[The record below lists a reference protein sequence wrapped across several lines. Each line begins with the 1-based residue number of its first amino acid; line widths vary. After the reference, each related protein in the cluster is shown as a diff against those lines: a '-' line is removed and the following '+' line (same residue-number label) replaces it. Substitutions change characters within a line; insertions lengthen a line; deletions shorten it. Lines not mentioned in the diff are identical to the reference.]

1 MESIL
6 KRMSEVETK
15 LLVLNDGRKVSY
27 LDIGDP
33 EGTPI
38 LYFHGSPGSRYEALF
53 AEKYAIN
60 NNLRI
65 IAPDR
70 PGFGDSDFNPNYSL
84 LGYNN
89 DVIEIVD
96 QLNVSK
102 FGTMGVSGGGPTILS
117 LAYEYSNRLLFA
129 IDISGYA
136 PVHKT
141 ELSKIMAPLDK
152 LFIGIGKISPRLFKL
167 AHSYMGRLVRKKSP
181 QKFSKM
187 LKSAYSETDAEILQD
202 EEMAKFFKA
211 DMEEAFKNGADGPS
225 WDAINIYSNWE
236 FKLQDIDFKI
246 HLFHGTEDIT
256 VPLRFAQYKAEHL
269 QNTSYTE
276 YKDEGHFMFVRKIE
290 DILSEVIQ

>member
-1 MESIL
+1 MENIL
-6 KRMSEVETK
+6 KRLSEVETK
-15 LLVLNDGRKVSY
+15 LLTLSDGRKVSY

-33 EGTPI
+33 KGTPI

-53 AEKYAIN
+53 AEKSAIS

-70 PGFGDSDFNPNYSL
+70 PGFGDSDFKPNYSL
-84 LGYNN
+84 LDYNN
-89 DVIEIVD
+89 DIIEIVD

-102 FGTMGVSGGGPTILS
+102 FGTAGVSGGGTIVLS

-152 LFIGIGKISPRLFKL
+152 LFIRIGKISPRLFKL
-167 AHSYMGRLVRKKSP
+167 AYSYMGRIARKKSP

-187 LKSAYSETDAEILQD
+187 LKSAYSEQDAEILQD
-202 EEMAKFFKA
+202 EEMAKFLKV

-225 WDAINIYSNWE
+225 WDAINLYSDWG
-236 FKLQDIDFKI
+236 FKLQDINFKI
-246 HLFHGTEDIT
+246 HLFHGIEDIT
-256 VPLRFAQYKAEHL
+256 VPLKFAEYKAEHL
-269 QNTSYTE
+269 QNSSYTE
-276 YKDEGHFMFVRKIE
+276 YKNEGHFMFVRKFE
-290 DILSEVIQ
+290 EILSEVIQ